1 MNGNSFV
8 KFMLRSPLHGMI
20 DNGVMLI
27 TVTGRKS
34 GKPITTPV
42 NYLPLGNSL
51 AIVSLRE
58 RTWWRN
64 LRRRTSP
71 SEDVAAV
78 TVRLKGKDAPGRGEV
93 IESDA
98 EVAAS
103 LIDYLAR
110 APQYAKC
117 FQVRL
122 NPDGCPNGDEVARA
136 ARSRV
141 MVRVRLG

>member
-8 KFMLRSPLHGMI
+8 KLMLRSPLHGMI

-42 NYLPLGNSL
+42 NYLPLGDSL

-71 SEDVAAV
+71 SEDGAAV
-78 TVRLKGKDAPGRGEV
+78 TVRLKGKDAPGRGGSDR
-93 IESDA
+93 IGRGGGRESD
-98 EVAAS
+98 
-103 LIDYLAR
+103 
-110 APQYAKC
+110 
-117 FQVRL
+117 
-122 NPDGCPNGDEVARA
+122 
-136 ARSRV
+136 
-141 MVRVRLG
+141 

>member
-8 KFMLRSPLHGMI
+8 KFILRSPLHGLI
-20 DNGVMLI
+20 DTGVMLI
-27 TVTGRKS
+27 TVKGRKS
-34 GKPITTPV
+34 GKPISTPV
-42 NYLPLGNSL
+42 NYVPTGDTL

-64 LRRRTSP
+64 LRGGAP
-71 SEDVAAV
+71 V
-78 TVRLKGKDAPGRGEV
+78 TVRVEGKDAAGRGEV

-103 LIDYLAR
+103 LIEYLAR
-110 APQYAKC
+110 APQVAKY

-122 NPDGCPNGDEVARA
+122 NPDGSPNGDDAARA